1 MRVQI
6 SHFWDQPQRRP
17 LPPHLIGPR
26 VPTTGS
32 LCGCVIPLT
41 RVETDGNGGVTLMCL
56 RCGDSHTVERRR
68 AGDLG
73 FFAPP
78 KRSS

>member
-1 MRVQI
+1 MRIQVSHYWEKVQ
-6 SHFWDQPQRRP
+6 RP
-17 LPPHLIGPR
+17 PRADRVGPR

-32 LCGCVIPLT
+32 LCSCVIPLT
-41 RVETDGNGGVTLMCL
+41 RVETDGNGGVIVACL
-56 RCGDSHTVERRR
+56 RCEETHVVERRQ
-68 AGDLG
+68 AGTLG